1 MKKKKTPIMEGDIQ
15 LYNAMLTHFQKAA
28 FLNPYIGIYTVRIL
42 IQTIQLFNRSLIL
55 AINKKM

>member
-1 MKKKKTPIMEGDIQ
+1 MEGDIQ